1 MPVCP
6 DLWLAIACSP
16 ASCLATAVASRLAV
30 VQAKRATAEDLQ
42 QYPARLALADAMKH
56 VLWVAEN
63 YDALDREFPNHPWN
77 AVMVGAPDKPQNC
90 LLLCSFGCCRPLISL
105 Y

>member
-1 MPVCP
+1 M
-6 DLWLAIACSP
+6 
-16 ASCLATAVASRLAV
+16 ASRLAV

-77 AVMVGAPDKPQNC
+77 AVMVGALNQSERS
-90 LLLCSFGCCRPLISL
+90 LSLCSLGCCRPFISL
-105 Y
+105 C

>member
-1 MPVCP
+1 M
-6 DLWLAIACSP
+6 
-16 ASCLATAVASRLAV
+16 ASRSAV

-77 AVMVGAPDKPQNC
+77 AVMVSSPDKPQIC
-90 LLLCSFGCCRPLISL
+90 LPPRLTWMLQAFHILLRAIVP
-105 Y
+105 